1 MHACY
6 FTERKRP
13 PSFVRK
19 LKDTEQTIGFPVK
32 FVCRLN
38 GSEPISVT
46 WYKDGVP
53 LRDDFNVQTSYIDN
67 VATLHLLQTDM
78 AHTGQYSCTATNPVG
93 TATSNARFRVTGL
106 FQLCPVFFLIS
117 KAMLQYLLHM
127 GSKGNNTNLFFL
139 LIFRNQTSALV

>member
-1 MHACY
+1 M
-6 FTERKRP
+6 
-13 PSFVRK
+13 RK

-78 AHTGQYSCTATNPVG
+78 AHSGQYSCTATNPVG
-93 TATSNARFRVTGL
+93 TVTSNARFTVSGL
-106 FQLCPVFFLIS
+106 F
-117 KAMLQYLLHM
+117 H
-127 GSKGNNTNLFFL
+127 NNSVLFSF
-139 LIFRNQTSALV
+139 